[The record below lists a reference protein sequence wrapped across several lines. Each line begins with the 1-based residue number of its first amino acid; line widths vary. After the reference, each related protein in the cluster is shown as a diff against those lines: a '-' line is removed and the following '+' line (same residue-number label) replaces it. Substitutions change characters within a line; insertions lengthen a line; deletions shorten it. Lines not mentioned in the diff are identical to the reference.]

1 MSDAK
6 TETPAAGERPSL
18 LDRIPETAGP
28 NQPPSDDA
36 IMEAFLDWTME
47 IGLELYPA
55 QEEAV
60 LELMSGRH
68 VILNTPTGSGKSMV
82 ANAAHFRALCRKE
95 RSFYTSPIKALVSEK
110 FFDLCQ
116 LFGAENV
123 GMLTGDAS
131 INHDALIVCCTAEVL
146 ANIALQEGPMAW
158 VSSVVMDEF
167 HYYADRERGMAWQVP
182 LLRLP
187 QARFLLMSATLG
199 DTKAFETQIPQ
210 ATKGREL
217 SLVSSSER
225 PVPLEYI
232 YAEGTLYETIED
244 LVARRRSPVY
254 VVNFTQREAAQLAQ
268 DLTSLKLIDR
278 DRREAIKHE
287 LGGIKFDS
295 AYGKDLR
302 RFVSAGVGLHHAG
315 LLPKYRRLVERLSQ
329 KGLLEVIC
337 GTDTLGVG
345 VNIPLR
351 TVLFTQLCK
360 YDGEGTKILSV
371 RDFKQIAGR
380 AGRKGFD
387 DKGWVVCQPPAHI
400 VENARLEA
408 KAAASG
414 KKKFTR
420 KKPPERGYVHW
431 DESTFRKLVDGDPEA
446 LDSSFRVTQGT
457 VLDLLQSEY
466 AQGRPGGGYGELVR
480 IIAQS
485 YESEGRQKRHRRFA
499 AELFRA
505 LRGAQIVDLER
516 KQKGHGSKVVLAT
529 GLDRDFSLFHA
540 LSLWL
545 VETLDAL
552 DPESDTYALDV
563 LSLVEAILENPRAI
577 LIAQEKQA
585 KNELIARMKAEGAEY
600 EARMEALEKV
610 GYPKPRAE
618 FIYDRFDHFRRSHPW
633 VQQENI
639 RPKGIVRE
647 MYENFWTFDAYTK
660 RLGISAREGLLL
672 RYLNEAYKTLRQTVP
687 DRAKTDTVL
696 DLIAWLAATIERVDA
711 SLIQEWE
718 ALVEAASSLSDEV
731 SFELPVPESLL
742 DDMRSFRARV
752 RAELHRL
759 AKALADGDFEEA
771 AAGLCIE
778 DDAAED
784 WNPTTMEAMVRE
796 IGETAGTLR
805 FDHSSRLAD
814 KTTMQEQGEGLYFV
828 TQRLVCDGED
838 ADVVFEAE
846 IDLREDASP
855 VGPLLRPRR
864 LRAE

>member
-1 MSDAK
+1 
-6 TETPAAGERPSL
+6 
-18 LDRIPETAGP
+18 
-28 NQPPSDDA
+28 
-36 IMEAFLDWTME
+36 MEAFLDWTIE

-82 ANAAHFRALCRKE
+82 ANAAHFRALCRGE

-110 FFDLCQ
+110 FFDLCE
-116 LFGAENV
+116 LFGAERV

-131 INHDALIVCCTAEVL
+131 INHDAPVICCTAEIL
-146 ANIALQEGPMAW
+146 ANIALQEGPTAQ
-158 VSSVVMDEF
+158 VHSVVMDEF
-167 HYYADRERGMAWQVP
+167 HYYADRERGVAWQLP

-187 QARFLLMSATLG
+187 QSRFLLMSATLG
-199 DTKAFETQIPQ
+199 DTRDFERRIPE

-217 SLVSSSER
+217 ALVRSTDR

-232 YAEGTLYETIED
+232 YAEGSLYESIEQ
-244 LVARRRSPVY
+244 LVAQRRSPVY

-268 DLTSLKLIDR
+268 DLTSLKLIER
-278 DRREAIKHE
+278 ERREEIRSE
-287 LGGIKFDS
+287 LAGFKFDS

-360 YDGEGTKILSV
+360 YDGESTKILSV

-387 DKGWVVCQPPAHI
+387 DRGWVVCQPPAHV

-414 KKKFTR
+414 KKKFKR
-420 KKPPERGYVHW
+420 KTPPDRGYVHW

-457 VLDLLQSEY
+457 VLDLLQSPY
-466 AQGRPGGGYGELVR
+466 AQSRRGGGYGELVR
-480 IIAQS
+480 LIADS
-485 YESEGRQKRHRRFA
+485 YESEGRQKRHRRQA

-505 LRGAQIVDLER
+505 LRGAEIVDVQRRPE
-516 KQKGHGSKVVLAT
+516 GHGAELILAE

-552 DPESDTYALDV
+552 DPDSDSYDLDL

-585 KNELIARMKAEGAEY
+585 KNELVARMKAEGAEY

-610 GYPKPRAE
+610 SYPKPNAE
-618 FIYDRFDHFRRSHPW
+618 FIFDRFDRFRRSHPW
-633 VQQENI
+633 VQRENI

-647 MYENFWTFDAYTK
+647 MYESLWGFDAYTR

-672 RYLNEAYKTLRQTVP
+672 RYLNEAYKTLRQTIP
-687 DRAKTDTVL
+687 ERAKTDTVL

-711 SLIQEWE
+711 SLVQEWE
-718 ALVEAASSLSDEV
+718 ALVEAASSLSEDV
-731 SFELPVPESLL
+731 KIELPVPESLL
-742 DDMRSFRARV
+742 DDMRAFRARV

-759 AKALADGDFEEA
+759 AKALAEGDFEEA
-771 AAGLCIE
+771 AAGLHLDDE
-778 DDAAED
+778 SDEAWDAATFEQK
-784 WNPTTMEAMVRE
+784 VRE
-796 IGETAGTLR
+796 ISEQAGPLR

-814 KTTMQEQGEGLYFV
+814 KTTMREQVTGLFVV
-828 TQRLVCDGED
+828 TQRLVCEDED

-846 IDLREDASP
+846 IDLREDPSP
-855 VGPLLRPRR
+855 LGPLLRPRG